1 MIRYILILILAIL
14 LGISSYLL
22 YEGRYVVI
30 NIETGSKKFSSTM
43 VQGGDVKQ
51 ERDYS
56 RKIREIN
63 RPKATLPPD
72 IKDDIETFEDD
83 SGTQIHL
90 QPTLGV
96 DINTDQKISS
106 TYKAIGPKEFVLLTD
121 EEKTMVEINLD
132 TGRVTI
138 GPEYELDEVS
148 TEFWNS
154 IGKKYPEVCFVGKV
168 SDSYDE

>member
-22 YEGRYVVI
+22 YEGQYVVV
-30 NIETGSKKFSSTM
+30 NIETGSKKISSTM
-43 VQGGDVKQ
+43 VQGGEIEQ

-56 RKIREIN
+56 RATREMN
-63 RPKATLPPD
+63 RPKATIPPD

-90 QPTLGV
+90 QPTVGV
-96 DINTDQKISS
+96 DINPDQQIAS

-121 EEKTMVEINLD
+121 EDKTMVEIDLD
-132 TGRVTI
+132 TGRITI
-138 GPEYELDEVS
+138 GADYDLDDVS
-148 TEFWNS
+148 KEFWNS
-154 IGKKYPEVCFVGKV
+154 IGKKYPEVCFVGKS
-168 SDSYDE
+168 SDTYEE

>member
-22 YEGRYVVI
+22 YQGQYVVI
-30 NIETGSKKFSSTM
+30 NIETGSKRISSSM
-43 VQGGDVKQ
+43 VQGGEVEQ

-63 RPKATLPPD
+63 RPKSTLPPD

-90 QPTLGV
+90 QPTVGV
-96 DINTDQKISS
+96 DINPDQQIAS

-121 EEKTMVEINLD
+121 EDKTMVEINLD
-132 TGRVTI
+132 TGQVTI
-138 GPEYELDEVS
+138 GSEYELDEVS
-148 TEFWNS
+148 KEFWNS
-154 IGKKYPEVCFVGKV
+154 IGKKYPEVCFIQKTG
-168 SDSYDE
+168 DN

>member
-30 NIETGSKKFSSTM
+30 NIETGSKGMSSTM
-43 VQGGDVKQ
+43 VQGGEPEQ

-56 RKIREIN
+56 RAMREIN
-63 RPKATLPPD
+63 RPKATQPPD

-90 QPTLGV
+90 EPTVGV
-96 DINTDQKISS
+96 DINPDQQIAS
-106 TYKAIGPKEFVLLTD
+106 TYKAIGPKQFVLLTD
-121 EEKTMVEINLD
+121 DEVTMVEINLD
-132 TGRVTI
+132 TGQVTI
-138 GPEYELDEVS
+138 GSEYELDEVS
-148 TEFWNS
+148 TEFWKS
-154 IGKKYPEVCFVGKV
+154 IGKKYPEVCFVEKN
-168 SDSYDE
+168 

>member
-22 YEGRYVVI
+22 YEDRYVVI
-30 NIETGSKKFSSTM
+30 NIETGSKKISSTM
-43 VQGGDVKQ
+43 VQGGEIEQ

-56 RKIREIN
+56 RAIRERN

-90 QPTLGV
+90 QPTVGI
-96 DINTDQKISS
+96 DINPDQQIAS

-121 EEKTMVEINLD
+121 EDKTMVEINLE

-154 IGKKYPEVCFVGKV
+154 IGKKYPEVCFIETT
-168 SDSYDE
+168 DDDYEE

>member
-30 NIETGSKKFSSTM
+30 NIETGSKGMSSTM
-43 VQGGDVKQ
+43 VQGGEPEQ

-56 RKIREIN
+56 RAMREIN
-63 RPKATLPPD
+63 RPKATQPPD

-90 QPTLGV
+90 EPTVGV
-96 DINTDQKISS
+96 DINPDQQIAS
-106 TYKAIGPKEFVLLTD
+106 TYKAIGPKQFVLLTD
-121 EEKTMVEINLD
+121 DEATMVEINLD
-132 TGRVTI
+132 TGQVTI
-138 GPEYELDEVS
+138 GSEYELDEVS
-148 TEFWNS
+148 TEFWKS
-154 IGKKYPEVCFVGKV
+154 IGKKYPEVCFVEKN
-168 SDSYDE
+168 